1 MLKNLSRG
9 KPDGALPRT
18 EVYIAVVDDF
28 KNVTFDRPD
37 FLLKELSGHSE
48 EAAEEKL
55 AAYALLAR
63 ALELSFGLDS
73 LSGLSKSEDGKPFFN
88 GFSVSVSH
96 SHGLVAAAVSLGDVG
111 VDIEEVTPDR
121 FNAGLAEKIY
131 CEGEPAPRCADEFIL
146 LWTKKEALFKRKGG
160 GCFLPWKIN
169 TAGMDFKTVS
179 AWYNGKSFYVT
190 VSADNASG
198 IGFFSLSQSIKLT

>member
-37 FLLKELSGHSE
+37 FLLKELSGLSE

-63 ALELSFGLDS
+63 AGIKLRRRQLVGTEQIRGRQA
-73 LSGLSKSEDGKPFFN
+73 FFQRIRRV
-88 GFSVSVSH
+88 GFAFSR
-96 SHGLVAAAVSLGDVG
+96 
-111 VDIEEVTPDR
+111 T
-121 FNAGLAEKIY
+121 
-131 CEGEPAPRCADEFIL
+131 C
-146 LWTKKEALFKRKGG
+146 GG
-160 GCFLPWKIN
+160 G
-169 TAGMDFKTVS
+169 
-179 AWYNGKSFYVT
+179 
-190 VSADNASG
+190 
-198 IGFFSLSQSIKLT
+198 GFVRRCRC